1 MNKYEVSEQRAMK
14 GAGGG
19 VYKLDETDGKYAAL
33 IATTKLPFITSSM
46 SDIDI
51 KVVNSTIIGKIDGVE
66 TLEASETEAY
76 MHRDAINKLEEIN
89 GKLLHLMSVA
99 PDFTGYK
106 YDATITYTPNEVEM
120 DAAWMGTI
128 KITPKNKPQYIENCF
143 SLLKPTIKYV
153 DAVSPSITLETTT
166 GTAKQLITTDPKDAT
181 LEVKSDSD
189 AIATVKNE
197 SGTVTITGVKEGS
210 TIIRYKATKEGYAL
224 AETTTLVIVPSNS
237 VEAANLA
244 LEEEKTKSKT
254 TK

>member
-1 MNKYEVSEQRAMK
+1 MK

-120 DAAWMGTI
+120 RHSMD
-128 KITPKNKPQYIENCF
+128 
-143 SLLKPTIKYV
+143 
-153 DAVSPSITLETTT
+153 
-166 GTAKQLITTDPKDAT
+166 
-181 LEVKSDSD
+181 
-189 AIATVKNE
+189 
-197 SGTVTITGVKEGS
+197 
-210 TIIRYKATKEGYAL
+210 GYY
-224 AETTTLVIVPSNS
+224 
-237 VEAANLA
+237 
-244 LEEEKTKSKT
+244 
-254 TK
+254 

>member
-1 MNKYEVSEQRAMK
+1 MSKYEVSEQRAMK

-19 VYKLDETDGKYAAL
+19 IYKLDETDGKYAAL
-33 IATTKLPFITSSM
+33 IATTKLPFIASSI

-51 KVVNSTIIGKIDGVE
+51 KVVNSSIISKIDGVE
-66 TLEASETEAY
+66 TLETSETEVY

-106 YDATITYTPNEVEM
+106 YDASITYTPNEVEM

-128 KITPKNKPQYIENCF
+128 KITPKNKPQYVENCF

-153 DAVSPSITLETTT
+153 DAVSPTITLETTT

-210 TIIRYKATKEGYAL
+210 TIVRYKATKEGYAP
-224 AETTTLVIVPSNS
+224 AQTTTLVIVPKAGEQMLILS
-237 VEAANLA
+237 
-244 LEEEKTKSKT
+244 EELTKSKT